1 MGDYQKKI
9 AVCLYKELDLLLLN
23 LSGSASDLVTIE
35 VLYRQ
40 VMQESILGPF

>member
-1 MGDYQKKI
+1 MRAYQNKP
-9 AVCLYKELDLLLLN
+9 AVYLYTKLDLLPLN

-40 VMQESILGPF
+40 VLLESILGPV